1 MDKCILKFDK
11 IEICKSS
18 NEVNIKFSFILDIEK
33 WILGILYME
42 KLVVEVDLM

>member
-11 IEICKSS
+11 IEICKSL
-18 NEVNIKFSFILDIEK
+18 NEVNIKFLFILDIEK